1 MELMIEA
8 ESVMAACSVKKSM
21 TEQQVLIPNDTVI
34 VNGVQDP
41 GFTPFEEFLPRS
53 APKIG
58 SSTISHV
65 CQIPDITRQTLSA
78 LKAQIRVEQGRAR
91 ELRRKAAEKEED
103 SKRSQPEELQLASQ
117 ANNLGDTLDKMER
130 QEAILDR

>member
-1 MELMIEA
+1 M
-8 ESVMAACSVKKSM
+8 
-21 TEQQVLIPNDTVI
+21 IPNDAVI

-65 CQIPDITRQTLSA
+65 CQISDITRRTLSA
-78 LKAQIRVEQGRAR
+78 LKAQIRVEQGKAR
-91 ELRRKAAEKEED
+91 ELRAKAAEKEEE
-103 SKRSQPEELQLASQ
+103 SERSQREE
-117 ANNLGDTLDKMER
+117 R
-130 QEAILDR
+130 